1 MIILNILDSIK
12 TSQVVTLPGWC
23 GDTVEFE
30 LKRPS
35 ILALAAAGA
44 IPNPLMKTARKLFY
58 SGINPD
64 GGDLAEEGRVLLE
77 VAKAALVKPSFDFY
91 SGINPD
97 GGDLAEEG
105 RVLLEVA
112 KAALVKPSFDQL
124 EAAGIELT
132 DEQLV
137 AIFQYTQLGAKALDR
152 FRQLPA
158 DPDSDIHGAEVSE

>member
-1 MIILNILDSIK
+1 MLSVDSIK
-12 TSQVVTLPGWC
+12 TSKIETIPGWF
-23 GDTVEFE
+23 GETVEVE

-44 IPNPLMKTARKLFY
+44 IPNPLMKTARKL
-58 SGINPD
+58 
-64 GGDLAEEGRVLLE
+64 
-77 VAKAALVKPSFDFY
+77 FY

-158 DPDSDIHGAEVSE
+158 DPDGDIHGAEVSE

>member
-1 MIILNILDSIK
+1 MLSVDSIK
-12 TSQVVTLPGWC
+12 TSKIETIPGWF
-23 GDTVEFE
+23 GETVEVE

-44 IPNPLMKTARKLFY
+44 IPNPLMKTAHKLFY

-77 VAKAALVKPSFDFY
+77 VAKAALVKPSFD
-91 SGINPD
+91 
-97 GGDLAEEG
+97 E
-105 RVLLEVA
+105 
-112 KAALVKPSFDQL
+112 L

-132 DEQLV
+132 DEQLI
-137 AIFQYTQLGAKALDR
+137 AIFQFTQLGAKALDR

-158 DPDSDIHGAEVSE
+158 DPDGDIRGAEVSE

>member
-35 ILALAAAGA
+35 ILALAASGA
-44 IPNPLMKTARKLFY
+44 IANPLMKTARKLFY
-58 SGINPD
+58 SGVSPD

-77 VAKAALVKPSFDFY
+77 IARAALVKPSFDE
-91 SGINPD
+91 
-97 GGDLAEEG
+97 LEE
-105 RVLLEVA
+105 
-112 KAALVKPSFDQL
+112 
-124 EAAGIELT
+124 AGIELT

-137 AIFQYTQLGAKALDR
+137 AIFQFTQLGAKALDR

-158 DPDSDIHGAEVSE
+158 DIDSYIRGAEVSE

>member
-1 MIILNILDSIK
+1 MLSLDAIK
-12 TSQVVTLPGWC
+12 TSKIETIPGWF
-23 GDTVEFE
+23 GETVEVE

-44 IPNPLMKTARKLFY
+44 IPNPLMKTARKL
-58 SGINPD
+58 
-64 GGDLAEEGRVLLE
+64 
-77 VAKAALVKPSFDFY
+77 FY

-158 DPDSDIHGAEVSE
+158 DPDGDIHGAEVSE

>member
-35 ILALAAAGA
+35 ILALAASGA
-44 IPNPLMKTARKLFY
+44 IANPLMKTARKLFY
-58 SGINPD
+58 SGVSPD

-77 VAKAALVKPSFDFY
+77 VAKAALVKPSFD
-91 SGINPD
+91 
-97 GGDLAEEG
+97 E
-105 RVLLEVA
+105 
-112 KAALVKPSFDQL
+112 L

-132 DEQLV
+132 DEQLI
-137 AIFQYTQLGAKALDR
+137 AIFQFTQLGAKALDR

-158 DPDSDIHGAEVSE
+158 DIDSNIRGAEVSE

>member
-1 MIILNILDSIK
+1 MNILDSIK

-35 ILALAAAGA
+35 ILALAASGA
-44 IPNPLMKTARKLFY
+44 IANPLMKTARKLFY
-58 SGINPD
+58 SGVSPD

-77 VAKAALVKPSFDFY
+77 IARAALVKPSFDE
-91 SGINPD
+91 
-97 GGDLAEEG
+97 LEE
-105 RVLLEVA
+105 
-112 KAALVKPSFDQL
+112 
-124 EAAGIELT
+124 AGIELT

-137 AIFQYTQLGAKALDR
+137 AIFQFTQLGAKALDR

-158 DPDSDIHGAEVSE
+158 DIDSYIRGAEVSE

>member
-58 SGINPD
+58 SGVSPD
-64 GGDLAEEGRVLLE
+64 GGDLAEEGRVVLE
-77 VAKAALVKPSFDFY
+77 IAKAAMVKPTFD
-91 SGINPD
+91 
-97 GGDLAEEG
+97 E
-105 RVLLEVA
+105 
-112 KAALVKPSFDQL
+112 L

-137 AIFQYTQLGAKALDR
+137 AIFQFTQLGAKALDR

-158 DPDSDIHGAEVSE
+158 DIDSYIRGAEVSE

>member
-44 IPNPLMKTARKLFY
+44 IANPLLKTARKLFY
-58 SGINPD
+58 SGVSPD
-64 GGDLAEEGRVLLE
+64 GGDLAEEGRVVLE
-77 VAKAALVKPSFDFY
+77 IAKAAMVKPTFD
-91 SGINPD
+91 
-97 GGDLAEEG
+97 E
-105 RVLLEVA
+105 
-112 KAALVKPSFDQL
+112 L

-132 DEQLV
+132 DEQLI
-137 AIFQYTQLGAKALDR
+137 AIFQFTQLGAKALDR

-158 DPDSDIHGAEVSE
+158 DIDSYIRGAEVSE

>member
-1 MIILNILDSIK
+1 MFSLETIK

-35 ILALAAAGA
+35 ILALAASGA
-44 IPNPLMKTARKLFY
+44 IANPLMKTARKLFY
-58 SGINPD
+58 SGVSPD

-77 VAKAALVKPSFDFY
+77 IARAALVKPSFDE
-91 SGINPD
+91 
-97 GGDLAEEG
+97 LEE
-105 RVLLEVA
+105 
-112 KAALVKPSFDQL
+112 
-124 EAAGIELT
+124 AGIALT

-137 AIFQYTQLGAKALDR
+137 AIFQFTQLGVKALDR

-158 DPDSDIHGAEVSE
+158 DIDSYIRGAEVSE

>member
-1 MIILNILDSIK
+1 MLSLDAIK
-12 TSQVVTLPGWC
+12 TSKIETIPGWF
-23 GDTVEFE
+23 GETVEVE

-58 SGINPD
+58 SGISPD

-77 VAKAALVKPSFDFY
+77 VAKAALVKPSFD
-91 SGINPD
+91 
-97 GGDLAEEG
+97 E
-105 RVLLEVA
+105 
-112 KAALVKPSFDQL
+112 L

-132 DEQLV
+132 DEQLI
-137 AIFQYTQLGAKALDR
+137 AIFQFTQLGAKALDR

-158 DPDSDIHGAEVSE
+158 DNDGDIHGAEVSE

>member
-30 LKRPS
+30 LIRPS

-44 IPNPLMKTARKLFY
+44 IANPLLKTARKLFY
-58 SGINPD
+58 SGVSPD
-64 GGDLAEEGRVLLE
+64 GGDLAEEGRVVLE
-77 VAKAALVKPSFDFY
+77 IAKAAMVKPTFD
-91 SGINPD
+91 
-97 GGDLAEEG
+97 E
-105 RVLLEVA
+105 
-112 KAALVKPSFDQL
+112 L

-132 DEQLV
+132 DEQLI
-137 AIFQYTQLGAKALDR
+137 AIFQFTQLGAKALDR

-158 DPDSDIHGAEVSE
+158 DIDSYIRGAEVSE

>member
-1 MIILNILDSIK
+1 MISLDAIK
-12 TSQVVTLPGWC
+12 TSKIETIPGWF
-23 GDTVEFE
+23 GETVEVE

-35 ILALAAAGA
+35 ILSLAATGA

-58 SGINPD
+58 SGISPD

-77 VAKAALVKPSFDFY
+77 VAKAALVKPSFD
-91 SGINPD
+91 
-97 GGDLAEEG
+97 E
-105 RVLLEVA
+105 
-112 KAALVKPSFDQL
+112 L

-152 FRQLPA
+152 FRQLSA
-158 DPDSDIHGAEVSE
+158 NPDGDIRGAEVSE

>member
-1 MIILNILDSIK
+1 MFSLQSIK
-12 TSQVVTLPGWC
+12 TSQVVNIPGWC
-23 GDTVEFE
+23 GDVVEVE

-58 SGINPD
+58 SGVSPD

-77 VAKAALVKPSFDFY
+77 VAKAALVKPSFD
-91 SGINPD
+91 
-97 GGDLAEEG
+97 E
-105 RVLLEVA
+105 
-112 KAALVKPSFDQL
+112 L

-132 DEQLV
+132 DEQLI
-137 AIFQYTQLGAKALDR
+137 AIFQFTQLGAKALDR

-158 DPDSDIHGAEVSE
+158 DPDGDIRGAEVSE

>member
-1 MIILNILDSIK
+1 MLSLDAIK
-12 TSQVVTLPGWC
+12 TSKIETLPGWC
-23 GDTVEFE
+23 GDVVEVE
-30 LKRPS
+30 LRRPS

-58 SGINPD
+58 SGISPD
-64 GGDLAEEGRVLLE
+64 GGDLAEEGRVLIE
-77 VAKAALVKPSFDFY
+77 
-91 SGINPD
+91 I
-97 GGDLAEEG
+97 
-105 RVLLEVA
+105 A

-124 EAAGIELT
+124 EEAGISLT

-158 DPDSDIHGAEVSE
+158 DNDGDIIGAEVSE

>member
-1 MIILNILDSIK
+1 MLSLDAIK
-12 TSQVVTLPGWC
+12 TSKIETIPGWF
-23 GDTVEFE
+23 GETVEVE

-35 ILALAAAGA
+35 ILSLAATGA

-58 SGINPD
+58 SGISPD

-77 VAKAALVKPSFDFY
+77 VAKAALVKPSFD
-91 SGINPD
+91 
-97 GGDLAEEG
+97 E
-105 RVLLEVA
+105 
-112 KAALVKPSFDQL
+112 L

-152 FRQLPA
+152 FRQLSA
-158 DPDSDIHGAEVSE
+158 NPDGDIRGAEVSE

>member
-35 ILALAAAGA
+35 ILALAASGA
-44 IPNPLMKTARKLFY
+44 IANPLMKTARKLFY
-58 SGINPD
+58 SGVSPD

-77 VAKAALVKPSFDFY
+77 IARAALVKPSFDE
-91 SGINPD
+91 
-97 GGDLAEEG
+97 LEE
-105 RVLLEVA
+105 
-112 KAALVKPSFDQL
+112 
-124 EAAGIELT
+124 AGIELT
-132 DEQLV
+132 DEQLI
-137 AIFQYTQLGAKALDR
+137 AIFQFTQLGAKALDR

-158 DPDSDIHGAEVSE
+158 DIDSYIRGAEVSE